1 MAFAILAIIVTWF
14 AIRRGQAWGLWAVSA
29 AALVQVPYYAVI
41 TSIYAAQGAPLGG
54 TVSLFP
60 FVVGAIHRARL
71 RSGRNA
77 TDAPGKIDSPI
88 LNTQRHVTT
97 PPDHGRLRTKC
108 VLVRQTF
115 CLPSVEALPR
125 ISALTD
131 SSSHYIGQN
140 RQRL

>member
-60 FVVGAIHRARL
+60 FVVGPFIALAFGLVGMRRMRRARSI
-71 RSGRNA
+71 R
-77 TDAPGKIDSPI
+77 P
-88 LNTQRHVTT
+88 
-97 PPDHGRLRTKC
+97 
-108 VLVRQTF
+108 F
-115 CLPSVEALPR
+115 
-125 ISALTD
+125 
-131 SSSHYIGQN
+131 
-140 RQRL
+140 

>member
-60 FVVGAIHRARL
+60 FVVGHSS
-71 RSGRNA
+71 RS
-77 TDAPGKIDSPI
+77 
-88 LNTQRHVTT
+88 
-97 PPDHGRLRTKC
+97 
-108 VLVRQTF
+108 
-115 CLPSVEALPR
+115 PSVWSECDGCA
-125 ISALTD
+125 
-131 SSSHYIGQN
+131 GQDRFAHSEYATTRN
-140 RQRL
+140 DTP